1 MIKDERM
8 YLSPILDMFN
18 GEIITYT
25 VTSRPDLKMVI
36 DMVNNA
42 MKKVPNHEGLILHS
56 DQGWHYQHVKYQ
68 DTLKK
73 NGIEQS
79 MSRKGNCLDNAMM
92 ENFFG
97 IMKTELLYSRQWN
110 SMDEFKKE
118 LRKYI
123 HYYNHERIKLRLN
136 GMSPVQYRTHCI

>member
-1 MIKDERM
+1 
-8 YLSPILDMFN
+8 MFN

-25 VTSRPDLKMVI
+25 ITSRPDLKMVI
-36 DMVNNA
+36 DMVQKA
-42 MKKVPNHEGLILHS
+42 MKKVPEHNGLILHS

-68 DTLKK
+68 NELRI

-110 SMDEFKKE
+110 SMDEFKRE

-123 HYYNHERIKLRLN
+123 HYYNYDRIKLRLN
-136 GMSPVQYRTHCI
+136 GLSPVQYRTQNS

>member
-1 MIKDERM
+1 
-8 YLSPILDMFN
+8 
-18 GEIITYT
+18 
-25 VTSRPDLKMVI
+25 MVI

-42 MKKVPNHEGLILHS
+42 MKKIPNHDGLILHS

-136 GMSPVQYRTHCI
+136 GMSPVQFRAQYA